1 MGYGAPLKNQ
11 NKGYAAQEKK
21 DLGKMPGA
29 FKQMTTGSWMSQH
42 VSSPLAMGKAHGMQ
56 PKMESSEASPANFTS
71 SGDKKKKE
79 KNVAKPPKK
88 KLVASKLSERKQFE
102 EGVNKSFISDV
113 RNKGL
118 FAAVKENFKF

>member
-79 KNVAKPPKK
+79 KKE
-88 KLVASKLSERKQFE
+88 ASKLKQRKSHEKKINQ
-102 EGVNKSFISDV
+102 SFISDV
-113 RNKGL
+113 RDKGL
-118 FAAVKENFKF
+118 FAAIKGNFKF